1 MIHNNLRILNKKAI
15 EKAEEKKVNEQAQA
29 LHDELFKNQYELLE
43 SKTLLVPN
51 YLMVMA
57 KEKFYKKG
65 GDPLAVYGLDEY
77 SKLLDVPT
85 NILEKWVKEKP
96 EFFIWLHQ
104 KRSFEQEINTI
115 ILVMARE
122 LFNDFSTSSVRD
134 KSQAINSLAKFSS
147 YLSPKG
153 KTEEQELDELIDD
166 IRDPEQVNELLKTY
180 GYVKESIPNIDWN
193 QNPSPDEGLV
203 ALEEALDEVD

>member
-1 MIHNNLRILNKKAI
+1 
-15 EKAEEKKVNEQAQA
+15 
-29 LHDELFKNQYELLE
+29 
-43 SKTLLVPN
+43 
-51 YLMVMA
+51 
-57 KEKFYKKG
+57 
-65 GDPLAVYGLDEY
+65 
-77 SKLLDVPT
+77 
-85 NILEKWVKEKP
+85 
-96 EFFIWLHQ
+96 
-104 KRSFEQEINTI
+104 
-115 ILVMARE
+115 MARE